1 MVQIWVELGRVK
13 RVHLA
18 ASKSNPFW
26 NRCVY
31 NIHFPNFKVNGQTG
45 NQTNTP
51 KNPRKMSTRS
61 LSQIPKSV
69 RVNRKTDEINGKD
82 KEFMTITVD
91 DIANHF
97 SEKYAPTKIKVV

>member
-1 MVQIWVELGRVK
+1 MN
-13 RVHLA
+13 
-18 ASKSNPFW
+18 STTTSST
-26 NRCVY
+26 
-31 NIHFPNFKVNGQTG
+31 FPNFKVSGQTG